1 MYYQFK
7 NGVCISTSSYP
18 VEPIAGVISVWCD
31 EVYTDIENLRLING
45 EVVHIEEGENDQ
57 NVVSDT

>member
-7 NGVCISTSSYP
+7 NGICISTSSYP
-18 VEPIAGVISVWCD
+18 IAPMQGVISVWCD

-45 EVVHIEEGENDQ
+45 EVVHIEEGNYDQ
-57 NVVSDT
+57 DIVSDT